1 MFNIG
6 GSAAQFAIGLT
17 NDTGATRA
25 VGDVVAV
32 KIANLSATLGSGAAT
47 GYEADLVR
55 VGSGGT
61 AGKDDFNR
69 VATGVV
75 VGKPGSEFAV
85 GEEMM
90 VQIYGPVKA
99 KVRLAAGATST
110 LYSYLVMANGLVY
123 LAEAAKLDFSAAGTS
138 IEAAQ
143 LVRGVV
149 LTAATNTGAAP
160 ADILVS
166 VYLKW
171 PSI

>member
-61 AGKDDFNR
+61 AGKEDFNR

-75 VGKPGSEFAV
+75 VGKAGHEYAV
-85 GEEMM
+85 GDEMM
-90 VQIYGPVKA
+90 VQVYGPVLA
-99 KVRLAAGATST
+99 KVRIPATTTTT
-110 LYSYLVMANGLVY
+110 LYDDLVMANGAAY
-123 LAEAAKLDFSAAGTS
+123 LAAAAKLDFSAAATS

-149 LTAATNTGAAP
+149 LSAVENAGAAP
-160 ADILVS
+160 ADMLVS
-166 VYLKW
+166 VLLKW